1 MRDLIECQAEVFR
14 RSEKRIKAR
23 RQRRKHIAIAC
34 VPLVLC
40 VILATPLLWPKEKT
54 AAPGGNETAMGGVQ
68 ENIGESLICSIA
80 KITVTGTNASKA
92 FTAPADVLPIWD
104 LLASCKTKA
113 PQASGG
119 ETKAPES
126 AGRNTETAD
135 PKYAITAGPQ
145 YTITL
150 VMHDGEK
157 CEYRL
162 TGNILENLT
171 ADQTHTLS
179 QKEVQE
185 LYALLGIP
193 GR

>member
-1 MRDLIECQAEVFR
+1 MRDLHECQAEVFR
-14 RSEKRIKAR
+14 RSENRIKAR
-23 RQRRKHIAIAC
+23 KRHIAMVCIS
-34 VPLVLC
+34 LVLC
-40 VILATPLLWPKEKT
+40 ITLLTPFLWPKEK
-54 AAPGGNETAMGGVQ
+54 AANPGGNETAMGGVQ

-80 KITVTGTNASKA
+80 KITVTGTNASKS
-92 FTAPADVLPIWD
+92 FTDPSEVLPIWD
-104 LLASCKTKA
+104 LLSSCKTKA

-126 AGRNTETAD
+126 AGRNTETTG

-145 YTITL
+145 YTVTL
-150 VMHDGEK
+150 VMHDGER

>member
-1 MRDLIECQAEVFR
+1 MRNLTECQAEVFR

-23 RQRRKHIAIAC
+23 KQRRKHIVTAC

-40 VILATPLLWPKEKT
+40 ITLVAAALWPEEKT
-54 AAPGGNETAMGGVQ
+54 QRPGANESITGGVQ
-68 ENIGESLICSIA
+68 EQIEEGLICSIA
-80 KITVTGTNASKA
+80 KITVTGTNVSE
-92 FTAPADVLPIWD
+92 TLTETADVLPVWE
-104 LLASCKTKA
+104 LLSSCKTKA
-113 PQASGG
+113 PQTGGSGTNPPEG
-119 ETKAPES
+119 AGKNAETT
-126 AGRNTETAD
+126 G
-135 PKYAITAGPQ
+135 PKYALTAGPQ

-162 TGNILENLT
+162 SGSILENLS

>member
-1 MRDLIECQAEVFR
+1 MRDLHECQAEVFR

-23 RQRRKHIAIAC
+23 RRHIATVCI
-34 VPLVLC
+34 PLVLC
-40 VILATPLLWPKEKT
+40 VTLISPFLWPKEK
-54 AAPGGNETAMGGVQ
+54 AAIPGTGEIAMGGVQ

-80 KITVTGTNASKA
+80 KITVTGTNASKT
-92 FTAPADVLPIWD
+92 FTDPSEVLPIWD
-104 LLASCKTKA
+104 LLSSCKTKA

-119 ETKAPES
+119 EIKAPES
-126 AGRNTETAD
+126 AGRNTETTG

-150 VMHDGEK
+150 VMHDGER

-193 GR
+193 SR

>member
-1 MRDLIECQAEVFR
+1 MRDLHECQAEVFR
-14 RSEKRIKAR
+14 RSEKKIKAR
-23 RQRRKHIAIAC
+23 KRHIAMVC
-34 VPLVLC
+34 MSLVLC
-40 VILATPLLWPKEKT
+40 ITLLTPFLWPKEK
-54 AAPGGNETAMGGVQ
+54 AANPGGNETAMGGVQ

-80 KITVTGTNASKA
+80 KITVTGTNASKT
-92 FTAPADVLPIWD
+92 FTDPSEVLPIWD
-104 LLASCKTKA
+104 LLSSCKTKA

-119 ETKAPES
+119 EIKAPES
-126 AGRNTETAD
+126 AGRNTETTG
-135 PKYAITAGPQ
+135 PKYA
-145 YTITL
+145 ITL
-150 VMHDGEK
+150 VMHDGER

-193 GR
+193 SR

>member
-1 MRDLIECQAEVFR
+1 MRDLHECQAEVFR
-14 RSEKRIKAR
+14 RSENRIKAR
-23 RQRRKHIAIAC
+23 RKHIAMVCI
-34 VPLVLC
+34 PLVLC
-40 VILATPLLWPKEKT
+40 ATLVSPFLWPKEKT
-54 AAPGGNETAMGGVQ
+54 AAPGTGEIAVGGVQ

-80 KITVTGTNASKA
+80 KITVTGTNASKT
-92 FTAPADVLPIWD
+92 FTSPADVLPIWD
-104 LLASCKTKA
+104 LLSSCKTKA

-135 PKYAITAGPQ
+135 PKYTITAGTQ

-162 TGNILENLT
+162 TDNILENIT
-171 ADQTHTLS
+171 VDQAHTLS